1 MWKHIFLANKQVAP
15 LGCSAGSIA
24 SYVTGAAAQ
33 RGGLEIASGIYVF
46 MWLGAY
52 GGLICLTLTRVNL
65 SLKEDRWGDVR
76 FRPHR
81 GH

>member
-1 MWKHIFLANKQVAP
+1 MANKQVAP

-52 GGLICLTLTRVNL
+52 IPLI
-65 SLKEDRWGDVR
+65 
-76 FRPHR
+76 P
-81 GH
+81 